1 MPDVVEWVKGM
12 EHVRWN
18 AVVANVRRRV
28 KADIFRRT
36 ICYSYKYW
44 YPFNLVKAIWS
55 VLGKA
60 FYPLDTA
67 RRFRVDSYASRR
79 QAATTFGAAE

>member
-36 ICYSYKYW
+36 IC
-44 YPFNLVKAIWS
+44 
-55 VLGKA
+55 
-60 FYPLDTA
+60 
-67 RRFRVDSYASRR
+67 
-79 QAATTFGAAE
+79 